1 MRCGD
6 FKESYR
12 EDEEIFQS
20 LFVRICLAVLFVFLI
35 ITPFFASSYV
45 LYIMNLIGIAIIG
58 AVGLNLLTGFT
69 GQISLGHAAFVG
81 VGGYATAILVTRLD
95 MPFWFAMPIAGFVS
109 AGMGLIIGI
118 PSLRVKGLYLC
129 IATLAAQFILE
140 FVFVHW
146 ESMTHGIRGINVPA
160 PRIGSFVFDTEK
172 SYYFITLVLV
182 ILTVGFA
189 RNLVRTKWGR
199 AFVAIRDRDLA
210 AEIIG
215 INLFRYKL
223 AAFALSSFFAG
234 IAGSLWVGF
243 IKVVTPEH
251 FPFSLSIQY
260 LAMVIVGG
268 LGSVLGFH
276 LWSHIHDAYPG
287 ASKHFRKF
295 RQTAIPWFGPIFHPA
310 ERNYLWWHDR
320 DLPGPG
326 TSWSGGN
333 LASYQELLPA
343 LAFFELKV
351 DFRPMN
357 CRFKH

>member
-35 ITPFFASSYV
+35 ITPFVASSYV

-160 PRIGSFVFDTEK
+160 PRIGDFVFDTEK

-268 LGSVLGFH
+268 LGSVLGSIF
-276 LWSHIHDAYPG
+276 G
-287 ASKHFRKF
+287 A
-295 RQTAIPWFGPIFHPA
+295 IFMTLTP
-310 ERNYLWWHDR
+310 
-320 DLPGPG
+320 
-326 TSWSGGN
+326 
-333 LASYQELLPA
+333 ELLNIFVSSAKQLFPGLDQFFIPLKEIIFGGMIVTFLVLEPHG
-343 LAFFELKV
+343 LAEIWHRIKNFFLLWP
-351 DFRPMN
+351 FSN
-357 CRFKH
+357 